1 MHGFVE
7 CFNHGIARMV
17 HVSVSLSHKF
27 LGLEASHC
35 PIDYKFKT
43 SPILFP
49 SILASWVKLSS
60 TFGMR
65 VVHASHSIT
74 NSGKYIAEY
83 ERVVT
88 LWNSRQ
94 RNEIVSI
101 FLSHN

>member
-35 PIDYKFKT
+35 PIDYKFKA

-65 VVHASHSIT
+65 VVPVSYSVT
-74 NSGKYIAEY
+74 NSGQYIQQIKK
-83 ERVVT
+83 VVT
-88 LWNSRQ
+88 LWNFRP
-94 RNEIVSI
+94 RNEVISM
-101 FLSHN
+101 FLNHN